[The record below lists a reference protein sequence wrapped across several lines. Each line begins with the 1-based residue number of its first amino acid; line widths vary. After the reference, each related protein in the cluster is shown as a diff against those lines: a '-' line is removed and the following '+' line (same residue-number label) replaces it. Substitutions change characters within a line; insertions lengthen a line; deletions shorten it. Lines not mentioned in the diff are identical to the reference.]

1 MTKKYKDITIEWI
14 ENATPNT
21 HKVKNQL
28 YFKHKNK
35 KYYVDKK
42 NVVLDYTKK
51 EKEIAIWLENNFGG
65 EIYMLPRINYPE
77 GIQTADYLF
86 RNEYWDLKEIT
97 GQGKNILYHAIEDHK
112 KQATNFI
119 FDFSKSSLTDAEIFT
134 RISKLYTYNKVSWLN
149 KIIIK
154 REDKII
160 CIIKRDN
167 PSD

>member
-1 MTKKYKDITIEWI
+1 
-14 ENATPNT
+14 
-21 HKVKNQL
+21 
-28 YFKHKNK
+28 
-35 KYYVDKK
+35 
-42 NVVLDYTKK
+42 
-51 EKEIAIWLENNFGG
+51 
-65 EIYMLPRINYPE
+65 MLPRINYPE
-77 GIQTADYLF
+77 GIQTAYYLF